1 MRTLRLAQSV
11 LLGSLGLLGFCGATF
26 GAQAVMTGQGR
37 VLASPDYVEVVIQV
51 ESKCYNTPA
60 EARTANDDAARK
72 IVDFLN
78 SKVKKDNHYSKV
90 ISLGGYTNPYQM
102 YHQDKILC
110 PNTFQKTNNI
120 TFRTQEIVNFE
131 PLFDEIQSQV
141 YKLFTTQPRG
151 MIESSVTYVTLS
163 SPMPNLSDEKRAQL
177 EQQAMTMA
185 LGDAKGKLMAL
196 FGLDNIQNLK
206 IIQVSELP
214 PEKPMPLYDAGGHAP
229 MAMMS
234 ARAEKSAPAPVQFDT
249 EWITKM
255 VYFTF
260 SFDDFVIESKKL
272 DR

>member
-1 MRTLRLAQSV
+1 MRTP
-11 LLGSLGLLGFCGATF
+11 LLQFLSLGLLSFSTVTMA
-26 GAQAVMTGQGR
+26 AQAVMTGQGR

-51 ESKCYNTPA
+51 ESKCYNKPA
-60 EARTANDDAARK
+60 DARAANDDAARK

-78 SKVKKDNHYSKV
+78 TKVKKDNHYNKV

-102 YHQDKILC
+102 YYQDKILC

-120 TFRTQEIVNFE
+120 TFRTQEIDNFE
-131 PLFDEIQSQV
+131 ALFDEIQTQV
-141 YKLFTTQPRG
+141 YQLFTTEPRG

-163 SPMPNLSDEKRAQL
+163 SPMPNLSDERRAQL

-185 LGDAKGKLMAL
+185 LGDAKGKLVAL
-196 FGLDNIQNLK
+196 FGADKIQNLK
-206 IIQVSELP
+206 IIQVSEMA
-214 PEKPMPLYDAGGHAP
+214 PERPMPMYNARDNAP

-249 EWITKM
+249 EWISKM

-260 SFDDFVIESKKL
+260 GFDDFVIEAKK
-272 DR
+272 